1 MHIVVDNL
9 WVSVNSTYTISLC
22 SNQFLSE
29 TKPYFSGF
37 YFRMVKVVDLSLVSG
52 CLH

>member
-9 WVSVNSTYTISLC
+9 WVSVNSTYTISLRL
-22 SNQFLSE
+22 NQYLSE
-29 TKPYFSGF
+29 ITPYFSGF
-37 YFRMVKVVDLSLVSG
+37 HFRMVKLVDLSLVSG